1 MTQNFSIGVHS
12 GAHRCERAFE
22 QLRNTRFRG
31 SLGQTMG
38 EDKRRYPRE
47 RKRAK
52 VVMGGTPLFT
62 VDLSSGGF
70 CVELL
75 RVLKPGSPV
84 GGTITYHGQT
94 FDFSGH
100 VAWAKE
106 GDIRLGLRG
115 RMGVEFSAIS
125 PDFFTLVK
133 SIR

>member
-1 MTQNFSIGVHS
+1 
-12 GAHRCERAFE
+12 
-22 QLRNTRFRG
+22 
-31 SLGQTMG
+31 MG
-38 EDKRRYPRE
+38 EEKRKHHRE

-62 VDLSSGGF
+62 VDVSVGGF

-84 GGTITYHGQT
+84 SGTITYHGQT
-94 FDFSGH
+94 FDFSGQ

-115 RMGVEFSAIS
+115 RMGIQFAAIA
-125 PDFFTLVK
+125 PDFSSLVRAK
-133 SIR
+133 G